1 MPTPTGF
8 VFVDD
13 PRTFSATGAT
23 TAFVSRRIRKK
34 RDLFGVLKRQLGLP
48 AHFGRNWDA
57 LNDSLQAIA
66 QPTVLIHDGL
76 PFGDG
81 SKSRGIYLELL
92 RGLVETNGS
101 PWTIVFPNGVEES
114 LQEPRP

>member
-23 TAFVSRRIRKK
+23 TAFVSRHIRKK
-34 RDLFGVLKRQLGLP
+34 RALFGVLKRQLNLP
-48 AHFGRNWDA
+48 EHFSHNWDA
-57 LNDSLQAIA
+57 LNDCLQAIA

-92 RGLVETNGS
+92 RGLVESPGS
-101 PWTIVFPNGVEES
+101 QWTIVLPLSTPITANEN
-114 LQEPRP
+114 Q